1 MGVVMNITFSLLPGN
16 IVTSQGKPYY
26 LKWSGEEADFRF
38 KVKLKVLNITLIDD
52 TITGTNRGSQGQ
64 VQLWSTCPI
73 PIPSAPGTT
82 GGDTLVIEVYDLA
95 NQLWLTREI
104 PIITSRSWFLI
115 NFVDENGT
123 PIRGRISLMAMYLV
137 GTIGYRMYYYTEDA
151 TSIAIPYALDVDKS
165 FIEFVYVRKDG
176 LKYYYLARIR
186 DFNFTDTVIQLQP
199 KNEFTVEFTF
209 QYTKD
214 TWVKLISSTVEE
226 GKDYAKYL
234 WNVLSDWERAKLF
247 VDTWMSNYNFAG
259 EIVDIKYT
267 VSQGVY
273 TVKAYM
279 KFDIPVLAVL
289 AIVLVVA
296 IVGAVAVW
304 KITDYL
310 KEAKLVDVQ
319 IKLIDYAQA
328 VLQFRQLMWS
338 KIVEACEQETNQDK
352 KIECIQKLVQTTG
365 INQADPNLLVLTEMY
380 NNYVNS
386 KNESDKYKT
395 YFYMALVGAGV
406 LALVLF
412 TQRR

>member
-16 IVTSQGKPYY
+16 IVTNQGKHYY
-26 LKWSGEEADFRF
+26 LKWSGEEGNFRL
-38 KVKLKVLNITLIDD
+38 KVKLKTLNTTLIDD
-52 TITGTNRGSQGQ
+52 TQTGTNRGSQGQ

-82 GGDTLVIEVYDLA
+82 GGDTLVIEVYTVS
-95 NQLWLTREI
+95 NQLRFTYEI

-115 NFVDENGT
+115 DFVDENGT
-123 PIRGRISLMAMYLV
+123 PVKGRVSLMAAYFI
-137 GTIGYRMYYYTEDA
+137 GKTGYRMYYYTEDA
-151 TSIAIPYALDVDKS
+151 TSIAIPYVLDVDKS

-186 DFNFTDTVIQLQP
+186 DFNFSDTVIQLQP

-209 QYTKD
+209 EYTRD

-226 GKDYAKYL
+226 GRDYAQYL

-247 VDTWMSNYNFAG
+247 VDIWMSNYNFAG
-259 EIVDIKYT
+259 EIVDVKYT
-267 VSQGVY
+267 VNAGVY

-279 KFDIPVLAVL
+279 KFDIPVLVVL
-289 AIVLVVA
+289 AIIILG
-296 IVGAVAVW
+296 IVGIVGIW
-304 KITDYL
+304 RITDYL
-310 KEAKLVDVQ
+310 KEAKIVDVQ
-319 IKLIDYAQA
+319 AKLIDYAHA
-328 VLQFRQLMWS
+328 VLKFKQLMWS
-338 KIVEACEQETNQDK
+338 KILQACENETNKDK

-365 INQADPNLLVLTEMY
+365 VNQADPNLLVLTETY

-386 KNESDKYKT
+386 KEEADKYKT

-406 LALVLF
+406 LALVLI

>member
-1 MGVVMNITFSLLPGN
+1 MNITFSLLPGN
-16 IVTSQGKPYY
+16 IVTNPGKPYY
-26 LKWSGEEADFRF
+26 LKWSGEEANFRL
-38 KVKLKVLNITLIDD
+38 KVKLKTLNITLIDD
-52 TITGTNRGSQGQ
+52 TQTGTNRGSQGQ

-73 PIPSAPGTT
+73 SIPSAPGTT
-82 GGDTLVIEVYDLA
+82 GGDTLVIEVYNLS
-95 NQLWLTREI
+95 NQLRFTHEI
-104 PIITSRSWFLI
+104 DIITSRSWFLI
-115 NFVDENGT
+115 DFIDEKGT
-123 PIRGRISLMAMYLV
+123 PIKGRVSLMANYFIGV
-137 GTIGYRMYYYTEDA
+137 RGYRMYYYTEDA
-151 TSIAIPYALDVDKS
+151 SSIAIPYALDVDKS
-165 FIEFVYVRKDG
+165 FIEFIYVRKDG

-186 DFNFTDTVIQLQP
+186 DFNFSDTVIQLQP

-209 QYTKD
+209 QYTRD

-226 GKDYAKYL
+226 GRDYARYL

-247 VDTWMSNYNFAG
+247 VDTWMANYNFAG
-259 EIVDIKYT
+259 EIVDVKYT
-267 VSQGVY
+267 VSGGVY

-279 KFDIPVLAVL
+279 KFDVPVLPVLA
-289 AIVLVVA
+289 IIIIG
-296 IVGAVAVW
+296 IVGIVAVW
-304 KITDYL
+304 RITDYL
-310 KEAKLVDVQ
+310 KEAKIVDVQ
-319 IKLIDYAQA
+319 GKLIDYAQA

-365 INQADPNLLVLTEMY
+365 INQADPNLLVLTDMY

-395 YFYMALVGAGV
+395 YFYMALVGAGI